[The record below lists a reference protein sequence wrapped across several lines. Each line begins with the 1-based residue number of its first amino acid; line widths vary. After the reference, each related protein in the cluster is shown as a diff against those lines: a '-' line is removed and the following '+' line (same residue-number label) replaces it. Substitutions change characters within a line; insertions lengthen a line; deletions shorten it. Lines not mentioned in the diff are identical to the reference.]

1 MQEVMLFLVNS
12 LVVFGF
18 PDFYLVAV
26 RSHIAHPL
34 GQVLRRWT
42 ERKYGIEILMV
53 DARHYIF
60 LDIGE
65 IRHHS
70 ILIESLR
77 LAMNDYD
84 PVVTMQFLA
93 FAAAFCRDMMS
104 SGDLE
109 TLAYV
114 IH

>member
-1 MQEVMLFLVNS
+1 MLFLVNS

-26 RSHIAHPL
+26 RSDIAHPF
-34 GQVLRRWT
+34 GQVLSRWT
-42 ERKYGIEILMV
+42 ERKDGIEILMV

-65 IRHHS
+65 ICHHP
-70 ILIESLR
+70 ILIECLR